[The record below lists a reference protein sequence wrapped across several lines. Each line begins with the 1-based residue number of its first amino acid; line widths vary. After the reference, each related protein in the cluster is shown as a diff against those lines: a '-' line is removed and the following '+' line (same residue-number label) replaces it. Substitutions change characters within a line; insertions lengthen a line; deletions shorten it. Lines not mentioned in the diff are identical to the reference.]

1 MGSAAR
7 TVNLPLHG
15 GKTYTPLCRHAQHF
29 FSHSAAFTKYISK
42 CRLFPYGLRNRARF
56 LSRQRTAIPPWHL
69 TVGRLFCWESPYCLR
84 QYGLWSPYFAF
95 AQYGLWSPYFAFA
108 QYGLHLRLC
117 ARAGALARIRLRWPR
132 LCARAVA
139 LARIRLRQLVYCPL
153 GNTPS
158 QCRLGTPRRAAIE
171 LKSLNYRHFI

>member
-84 QYGLWSPYFAF
+84 QYGLWSPC
-95 AQYGLWSPYFAFA
+95 FAFA

-117 ARAGALARIRLRWPR
+117 ARAGALARIRLRPPPQTPPPR
-132 LCARAVA
+132 GGAQIPCRFRASRSNPQQWRA
-139 LARIRLRQLVYCPL
+139 LSKGSTLQ
-153 GNTPS
+153 
-158 QCRLGTPRRAAIE
+158 
-171 LKSLNYRHFI
+171 SLHYYMVIS